1 MKLFIEKYMKLSKD
15 LKDKKGEI
23 NAHMKMGM
31 LTSNRGEYEE
41 GRDNFLKAL
50 ELSDLQGEKN
60 QFSLAKC
67 GFAVASAETNM
78 GEFLKTYAENMKQNI

>member
-1 MKLFIEKYMKLSKD
+1 MKLSKD
-15 LKDKKGEI
+15 LKDRKGEI

-50 ELSDLQGEKN
+50 ELSDL
-60 QFSLAKC
+60 
-67 GFAVASAETNM
+67 
-78 GEFLKTYAENMKQNI
+78 